1 MVDSIS
7 AMDSMDS
14 PDLEALAHLAARAER
29 ATRGEE
35 RLDAAARERLERELG
50 AAIDEIAP
58 AHHGSPGY
66 CRAAEAL
73 TSLHLSVH
81 SERILRR
88 EGSIGHLGAIGASGS
103 SAAGSGS
110 STFEED
116 DDATRS

>member
-1 MVDSIS
+1 MLDSIS

-14 PDLEALAHLAARAER
+14 PDFEALARLAARAER

-35 RLDAAARERLERELG
+35 RLEAAAREQLEQELG
-50 AAIDEIAP
+50 AAVDEMAP
-58 AHHGSPGY
+58 AHHGSLEY

-88 EGSIGHLGAIGASGS
+88 AGSIGRLGAIGASGTS
-103 SAAGSGS
+103 GAGSGS
-110 STFEED
+110 STFED
-116 DDATRS
+116 DDATLS